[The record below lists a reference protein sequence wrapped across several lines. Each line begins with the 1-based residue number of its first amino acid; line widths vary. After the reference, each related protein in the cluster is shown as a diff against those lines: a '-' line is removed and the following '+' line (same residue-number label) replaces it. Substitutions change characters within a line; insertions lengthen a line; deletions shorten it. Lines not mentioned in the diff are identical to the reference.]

1 MITFLIFLGLANLG
15 LSVIVILLLRNYRRG
30 EKKDMSDVSS
40 QIQAALTSIDT
51 QLTAA
56 ATTSAQLSTDVQTLL
71 TKVQGGDTV
80 TADELQAILTHA
92 QTIQSNLQ
100 NLSAV
105 DAATDAAATGT
116 ATPPATPPA
125 SS

>member
-1 MITFLIFLGLANLG
+1 MNIFLTILGLANFL
-15 LSVIVILLLRNYRRG
+15 LSVIVLLLLRNYRKG
-30 EKKDMSDVSS
+30 EIKDMSDVSS
-40 QIQAALTSIDT
+40 QIQSALTDIDT
-51 QLTAA
+51 KLTTAA
-56 ATTSAQLSTDVQTLL
+56 QTSQQLSTDVQALL

-92 QTIQSNLQ
+92 QTISSNLQ

-116 ATPPATPPA
+116 PPATPPA
-125 SS
+125 SGS